1 MTTTHTA
8 VWPVLTY
15 VDAHAAIDFLTKAF
29 GFEARA
35 CHTRDGDPTIVEHAE
50 MRWPLG
56 GGVMFGTA
64 EKDDGPFGKRVPG
77 NDSVY
82 VVCDDPDVLFD
93 RAATAGAEVGGAC
106 ATRTMGHGASRSA
119 PRGQPLELRHVR
131 RGVMAPAIAQAPR
144 HVGSL
149 ARRSHRGDLRDGG
162 WLDTPGDLLLLDLA
176 GALNDRPGRGVGYGW
191 ANTPSTWSCLS
202 TDSRR
207 GESDANRGGRGDPA
221 GEATIRRNV
230 R

>member
-15 VDAHAAIDFLTKAF
+15 LDAHAAIDFLTKAF

-35 CHTRDGDPTIVEHAE
+35 SYTRDGYPAIIEHAE

-82 VVCDDPDVLFD
+82 MVCDDPDVL
-93 RAATAGAEVGGAC
+93 
-106 ATRTMGHGASRSA
+106 
-119 PRGQPLELRHVR
+119 RG
-131 RGVMAPAIAQAPR
+131 
-144 HVGSL
+144 
-149 ARRSHRGDLRDGG
+149 LRDEDYGSRGFTVRDPEGNLWSFGTYGG
-162 WLDTPGDLLLLDLA
+162 
-176 GALNDRPGRGVGYGW
+176 
-191 ANTPSTWSCLS
+191 
-202 TDSRR
+202 
-207 GESDANRGGRGDPA
+207 E
-221 GEATIRRNV
+221 
-230 R
+230 